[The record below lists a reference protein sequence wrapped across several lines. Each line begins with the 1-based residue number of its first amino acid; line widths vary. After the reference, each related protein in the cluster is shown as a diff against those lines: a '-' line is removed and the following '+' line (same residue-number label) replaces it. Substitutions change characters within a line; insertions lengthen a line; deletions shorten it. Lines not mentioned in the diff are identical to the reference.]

1 VHNFVFHKL
10 SNLIFTCLLEYQRKH
25 FRQRFLRL
33 TVCVF
38 SVSVSQC
45 VLRILLRQVAKKVG
59 EEKGRR
65 GTDLSEQL
73 VVCNAL
79 TEKWGMLTVP

>member
-1 VHNFVFHKL
+1 LLARISKK
-10 SNLIFTCLLEYQRKH
+10 IFSPKISPPD
-25 FRQRFLRL
+25 F
-33 TVCVF
+33 VCVF